1 MGFGSNP
8 ADSDALFGLAFAS
21 RPLSVTL
28 AGRIDSRTHY
38 AKGKRSRP
46 KTLA

>member
-8 ADSDALFGLAFAS
+8 ADSVALFELAFAS
-21 RPLSVTL
+21 RPLPVTL
-28 AGRIDSRTHY
+28 ASRIDSRTHY

-46 KTLA
+46 STLP